1 MSLQM
6 ASLCQKEANALN
18 IVTMLA
24 DAGADLNAHDD
35 FFQYTA
41 LHLAAIKNRPKLVK
55 LMLHMGCDVNP
66 YYCRLSPLFV
76 AARNKCSQILLDH
89 GAYVQKMEERYCPLQ
104 DAIVHDDVEAVR
116 RYACSPTFDPGHQY
130 MIFEKYTMLHILLD
144 CQKKIR
150 KYGL

>member
-1 MSLQM
+1 MTMSLQM

-41 LHLAAIKNRPKLVK
+41 LHLAVIKNRPKLVK

-76 AARNKCSQILLDH
+76 AARNKCSQILLIMEPMFKKWRNVIAHCKMPLFMMMSRLFDVML
-89 GAYVQKMEERYCPLQ
+89 AVQHSTR
-104 DAIVHDDVEAVR
+104 DI
-116 RYACSPTFDPGHQY
+116 ST
-130 MIFEKYTMLHILLD
+130 
-144 CQKKIR
+144 
-150 KYGL
+150 